1 LYIFKWQLKWQ
12 HVSFSFDVVDDEG
25 MMILQLAAFPVH
37 PSNVTSLCLTFTSQ
51 VMHLCVYKYFI
62 LELWKFSPSPP
73 CESYFSELY
82 KELFRINNVC
92 ISGCLPIYSF
102 AFNEWPEDEHGS
114 IVSVIVSLEHTRR
127 FHIPPI
133 FAYWHLTK
141 YLSCQGMANQIVGNL
156 HTSYVNSDFEPGVH
170 FEDKSIPFAVPTL
183 TASIGLVVK
192 TK

>member
-1 LYIFKWQLKWQ
+1 
-12 HVSFSFDVVDDEG
+12 
-25 MMILQLAAFPVH
+25 
-37 PSNVTSLCLTFTSQ
+37 
-51 VMHLCVYKYFI
+51 MHLCVYKYFI

-127 FHIPPI
+127 FHIPTT